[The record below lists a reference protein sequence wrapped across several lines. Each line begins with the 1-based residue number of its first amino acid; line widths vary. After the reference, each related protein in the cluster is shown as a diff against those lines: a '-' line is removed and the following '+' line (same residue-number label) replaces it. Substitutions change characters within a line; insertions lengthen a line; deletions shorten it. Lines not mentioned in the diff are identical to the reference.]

1 MTSFYISSV
10 GGDIAQAIISIL
22 RNTYPS
28 AVIWGSDLH
37 REHAGMY
44 LVDRFQVS
52 PKFNSKLFLPWV
64 TNLLQ
69 KNSIEYF
76 IPVNEGELNRFSE
89 LSPDERKK
97 ILGNTNLVWA
107 GEQAVRIF
115 GNKKR
120 TSDFLV
126 SAQLPAARE
135 FESVGDVKS
144 LDFPV
149 LVKPSEGSGS
159 RNIFKCN
166 NILELEASFLFV
178 DNPIIQEFLDAEN
191 SEYTCAVFRSDSG
204 EVRIVT
210 LRRHLSGGT
219 TSWGIVEFNS
229 SIDSLC
235 RALAESI
242 DLRGS
247 VNIQLRIVRGT
258 PKVFEVNGRFSSTV
272 GLRELLGFRDLI
284 WSLGD
289 LTGFKSFDASEL
301 HGKVVYKTT
310 VGNTEQ

>member
-22 RNTYPS
+22 RNTYPNS
-28 AVIWGSDLH
+28 IIWGSDLH
-37 REHAGMY
+37 REHAGLY

-52 PKFNSKLFLPWV
+52 PKFDSNLFLPWV
-64 TNLLQ
+64 ANLLEE
-69 KNSIEYF
+69 NSIEYF

-89 LSPDERKK
+89 LSQDSRQK
-97 ILGNTNLVWA
+97 ILGKTHLIWA
-107 GEQAVRIF
+107 GERAVRIF

-120 TSDFLV
+120 TSDFIL
-126 SAQLPAARE
+126 SAQLPVAKE
-135 FESVGDVKS
+135 FKSVEDVN
-144 LDFPV
+144 LGDFPV

-159 RNIFKCN
+159 RSIFKCHN
-166 NILELEASFLFV
+166 VLELEASFLFV
-178 DNPIIQEFLDAEN
+178 NNPIIQEFLDAEN
-191 SEYTCAVFRSDSG
+191 AEYTCAVFRTDSG
-204 EVRIVT
+204 EIKVIT

-219 TSWGIVEFNS
+219 TSWGVVDSNL

-235 RALAESI
+235 RALAERI

-247 VNIQLRIVRGT
+247 VNIQLRIVQDT
-258 PKVFEVNGRFSSTV
+258 PKIFEVNGRFSSTV
-272 GLRELLGFRDLI
+272 GLRDLLGFRDLI

-301 HGKVVYKTT
+301 HGKVVYKST
-310 VGNTEQ
+310 VGNTAH